1 MTGQLFVPIHNRG
14 IHRVMY
20 IIFYYAIH
28 VINQT
33 FSCPILYLE
42 TSIGATGYVPVS
54 GFSENLCDLQKR
66 IQGSEVF

>member
-1 MTGQLFVPIHNRG
+1 
-14 IHRVMY
+14 MY

-33 FSCPILYLE
+33 FSCPVLCLE
-42 TSIGATGYVPVS
+42 TSIKGATGYIPVS

-66 IQGSEVF
+66 IQGSEVFKFCK